1 MPPPSEVIQLYNQNN
16 IRRMR
21 LYDPN
26 QDVLRALKGTNIE
39 LILDALNDQL
49 GFVASSQANA
59 DSWVRANVVS
69 YVNDVRFQYTA
80 VGNEV
85 EPNSPAAPLRRIFS
99 RCSTKG
105 TRIRQ
110 NWRNILDCLV
120 LLSNPSI

>member
-1 MPPPSEVIQLYNQNN
+1 MPPPSEVIQLYNENN

-26 QDVLRALKGTNIE
+26 QDVVHALEGTSID

-59 DSWVRANVVS
+59 NSWVRANVVA
-69 YVNDVRFQYTA
+69 YVNNVRFLYIT

-85 EPNSPAAPLRRIFS
+85 EPNSPAAPLRHKFLQ
-99 RCSTKG
+99 CLKKG
-105 TRIRQ
+105 TRITRIGETF
-110 NWRNILDCLV
+110 WIV
-120 LLSNPSI
+120 